1 MRRLGGKDIEVSA
14 DERGRAASEVYKG
27 EQQAFAKAHP
37 VQNSLAQFGGATAF
51 GPGKMAASFLG
62 RVGQGA
68 TAGGVFGFAG
78 GEGNAMQR
86 IPEALTGAAIGAVAT
101 PVAEK
106 IAAPLAGRVAG
117 GFNSLRDMAENF
129 GRRLVGKEPNYLATA
144 VSRFGQR
151 APQEENALSLIHI

>member
-1 MRRLGGKDIEVSA
+1 MASQTTAPFNDELAYLAGYIEQGAGNIMRRLGGKDIEVSA

-106 IAAPLAGRVAG
+106 IAAPLAG
-117 GFNSLRDMAENF
+117 
-129 GRRLVGKEPNYLATA
+129 
-144 VSRFGQR
+144 
-151 APQEENALSLIHI
+151 LSLIHISEPTRPD